1 MGAQNAPVEAKVTA
15 ATATSYLTSAGLL
28 AVLAAVQDN
37 ARLLDPLP
45 DWISP
50 QVLSIIPGILT
61 FGAVWKTRHSPR
73 MGGER
78 G

>member
-1 MGAQNAPVEAKVTA
+1 MGGKHVPVEAKVTA

-50 QVLSIIPGILT
+50 LVLSIIPGILT
-61 FGAVWKTRHSPR
+61 FGAGWEARHSPR
-73 MGGER
+73 LGGER